1 MLYKISNP
9 TYIKRLVNYKS
20 YLDDVAEMSLNI
32 TDVQQF
38 VDDFYEFDDA
48 SDWPLA
54 VNPTLIIN
62 PDNIEECRLRAKN
75 VVDSV
80 IERKIAGLN
89 ILDFGSGDGTIAEEM
104 VKRKANVVAYDLTLP
119 KTLFDYQPSPPEK
132 QAPTITTNWS
142 SVADWHA
149 PFDLILLYD
158 VLDHCTEEPVEVL
171 KRLRPLLKKD
181 GTMIIRCHPW
191 ISRHGGHCYT
201 KINRAWV
208 HLLFTEEQLRKR
220 GCDPMPIRKIIHPLY
235 TYKKWIEEANYKII
249 KEDKITESVE
259 DYFTNNELFKNIIY
273 KHFKD
278 SPFEDYRKGKGDL
291 ARVMGFHFID
301 YILSV

>member
-9 TYIKRLVNYKS
+9 TYIKKLVNYKS
-20 YLDDVAEMSLNI
+20 YLDDVTELSLNI
-32 TDVQQF
+32 KDCQQF
-38 VDDFYEFDDA
+38 VDDFYEFDDN

-80 IERKIAGLN
+80 IERNVKGLN
-89 ILDFGSGDGTIAEEM
+89 ILDFGSGDATIAEEIM
-104 VKRKANVVAYDLTLP
+104 KRGAFNVVAFDPVLP
-119 KTLFDYQPSPPEK
+119 KTLFDYQHPRDNPNPPV
-132 QAPTITTNWS
+132 ITNGWGTVEIS
-142 SVADWHA
+142 G

-171 KRLRPLLKKD
+171 RRLRPLLKKD
-181 GTMIIRCHPW
+181 GIMIIRCHPW
-191 ISRHGGHCYT
+191 TSRHGGHCYT

-220 GCDPMPIRKIIHPLY
+220 GCDPMPIRRIIHPLY

-259 DYFTNNELFKNIIY
+259 DYFASNELFKNIIY